1 MIILNEKEFAE
12 KCINNRQ
19 IVGKPFFT
27 LSILAKYY
35 YHHLGYRK
43 KKITSLLIDFMAQN
57 YPHYENNK
65 LDWNSNIERIANN
78 AGKYTLYEIDGVW
91 ITQSEIDTITNIH
104 NKVLERLIFTFL
116 CLAKLGNIK
125 NPQNNGWVNV
135 GDKEIFTLA
144 RITCNLQER
153 DIKIGKLRKLGL
165 LELPKRNDN
174 LSCRVTFIDDE
185 SEKVF
190 QVCDFRELGYEYLKY
205 KGENYIRCSEC
216 EILTKGNKN
225 GTKKYCPSC
234 AQYSPKKN
242 KLAICVDCGSEWEV
256 SAKNNQSQRCPHCYK
271 EYRKNQKLE
280 MQRIRRFKMK
290 SEQF

>member
-12 KCINNRQ
+12 SCINNGQ

-43 KKITSLLIDFMAQN
+43 KKITSLLIDFMEKN

-65 LDWNSNIERIANN
+65 LDWDANIERIASN
-78 AGKYTLYEIDGVW
+78 AGKYTLYQIDGVW
-91 ITQSEIDTITNIH
+91 ITQSELDAIAGIH

-144 RITCNLQER
+144 RITCNLQDR

-174 LSCRVTFIDDE
+174 LSCRVTFVDDE
-185 SEKVF
+185 SEKVL
-190 QVCDFRELGYEYLKY
+190 QVYDFRELGYEYLKY

-216 EILTKGNKN
+216 DILTKGNKN
-225 GTKKYCPSC
+225 GTKKYCSAC
-234 AQYSPKKN
+234 AQYSPQETKTIKCADCGYEFQVDSKNNRTCRCVSCQREFIKAYDRERKKN
-242 KLAICVDCGSEWEV
+242 RNSV
-256 SAKNNQSQRCPHCYK
+256 
-271 EYRKNQKLE
+271 
-280 MQRIRRFKMK
+280 
-290 SEQF
+290 

>member
-12 KCINNRQ
+12 SCINNGQ

-125 NPQNNGWVNV
+125 NDQNNGWVNV

-144 RITCNLQER
+144 RITCNLQDR

-174 LSCRVTFIDDE
+174 LSCRVTFVDDE

-205 KGENYIRCSEC
+205 KGENYITCSEC
-216 EILTKGNKN
+216 GILTKGNKS
-225 GTKKYCPSC
+225 GTKKYCSSC
-234 AQYSPKKN
+234 AQYSPQETKRV
-242 KLAICVDCGSEWEV
+242 ICIDCGSEFEV
-256 SAKNNQSQRCPHCYK
+256 AAKNNQSCRCKGCQ
-271 EYRKNQKLE
+271 EYRNIELN
-280 MQRIRRFKMK
+280 RIASKERMRRYRDKI
-290 SEQF
+290 